1 MCEFRPEAS
10 SPEARGGLE
19 KWLCRRCK
27 NKNQASGCCRRKRG
41 GNIPCPRGPK
51 RQRQVSERVRRLAGQ
66 VESSH
71 ELLAPADASSLFERR
86 QTSSAR
92 ATARVKPN

>member
-27 NKNQASGCCRRKRG
+27 NKNPALGCCRRKRG

-51 RQRQVSERVRRLAGQ
+51 RRPQISEGVRRPAGQ

-71 ELLAPADASSLFERR
+71 ALLPSGNASFLFESR
-86 QTSSAR
+86 QISSAG
-92 ATARVKPN
+92 ATPCVKPI